1 MRISENIAPV
11 DGAVAAVRSQDKT
24 SRIIRFKS
32 IRRTPAAGDAV
43 TATIKSLILDGTLS
57 PFERLPSEVELAE
70 ALGVSRPTV
79 REAVRG
85 LLALNILES
94 RHGEG
99 TFVTSLEPQL
109 LAAPIDFLLRVDKSS
124 LTALTETRHILETGV
139 AELAAIN
146 RSAGDL
152 GVLKELVEAYAESLE
167 DFERCIQLD
176 VAFHETLAAAAGNP
190 ILTSMLSTVAA
201 LGIESRR
208 QTGQSRTIRRRAR
221 TDHLA
226 ILAAVEQRDPVAAR
240 AAMVQHLDHVAQD
253 VRRPARGRAAKP
265 RSDG

>member
-1 MRISENIAPV
+1 MSIPKNTARV
-11 DGAVAAVRSQDKT
+11 DKAVAAVRPQDKT
-24 SRIIRFKS
+24 SSIIRFKS
-32 IRRTPAAGDAV
+32 IRRTPAAADAV

-99 TFVTSLEPQL
+99 TFVTSLQPQL

-124 LTALTETRHILETGV
+124 LTALTETRQILETGV

-146 RSAGDL
+146 RSAADL
-152 GVLKELVEAYAESLE
+152 DALKELVEAYAQSIG
-167 DFERCIQLD
+167 DIERCIQLD
-176 VAFHETLAAAAGNP
+176 VAFHETLAGAAGNL

-208 QTGQSRTIRRRAR
+208 QTGQSRAIRLRAQ

-226 ILAAVEQRDPVAAR
+226 IVVAVEQRDPVAAR

-253 VRRPARGRAAKP
+253 VRRPARGRADKP
-265 RSDG
+265 PADG